1 LAAARGVVGKAVSS
15 GPDGVSSGESRKST
29 TTTLT
34 PVPRPANERKHIMKK
49 IVLVL
54 LAGTCLAAFVGC
66 ADSTKSTTTTSTTEQ
81 SSYHSEK

>member
-1 LAAARGVVGKAVSS
+1 M
-15 GPDGVSSGESRKST
+15 
-29 TTTLT
+29 
-34 PVPRPANERKHIMKK
+34 PANERKHIMKK

-66 ADSTKSTTTTSTTEQ
+66 ADSTKTTTTTSTTEQ